1 MNIRGSI
8 FKRAFICQSIVA
20 IIECLERDDWDEL
33 FIEPETPNGQA
44 DIGFYSNGEFRSA
57 IKVKARANSFSVADT
72 MRYLQELKD
81 AALGVSDICLYLVGD
96 SFTPGSSAF
105 IRANEDVIKTVSYTN
120 LNDIYVGKLVEYI
133 MHSGISRDI
142 SIDDIELVGA
152 NFFSQLFLKSA
163 LESRISRADFD
174 SVLRE
179 TLLLRKNNNPPM
191 PLDNMKSP
199 RVFISYSWTNPDYT
213 KKVHKLAE
221 RLMSDG
227 VDIIL
232 DKWSMRA
239 GQDMD
244 VFMEH
249 SIRDADKVLILCD
262 EGYTLKANE
271 RKGGVGK
278 ETKII
283 TPEVYGKYDQRKF
296 IPVCME
302 SLQYI
307 PTYLKSTWSVDMTD
321 KNPEGYTD
329 LIGEIFEVDKKPVLG
344 QINIDLIKK
353 AMRS

>member
-1 MNIRGSI
+1 MNNGGSI
-8 FKRAFICQSIVA
+8 LQRAFICQSVVA
-20 IIECLERDDWDEL
+20 IIECLERNDWDEL
-33 FIEPETPNGQA
+33 FIEPETPNGQV

-57 IKVKARANSFSVADT
+57 IKVKAKTKPFSMAETMNS
-72 MRYLQELKD
+72 LQDLKE
-81 AALGVSDICLYLVGD
+81 AAFGVRDICLYLVGD
-96 SFTPGSSAF
+96 SFTPGSYAW
-105 IRANEDVIKTVSYTN
+105 IKANDDVIKVIPFSD
-120 LNDIYVGKLVEYI
+120 LNDIYVEKLVKYI

-142 SIDDIELVGA
+142 SIDDIELIGA
-152 NFFSQLFLKSA
+152 NFFSQLFLKST
-163 LESRISRADFD
+163 LKSRISRADFE
-174 SVLRE
+174 SVLQK
-179 TLLLRKNNNPPM
+179 TLLLQNNPPM
-191 PLDNMKSP
+191 SLDNMKSP

-249 SIRDADKVLILCD
+249 SISDADKVLILCD

-321 KNPEGYTD
+321 RNPEGYTD

-344 QINIDLIKK
+344 PLNIDLIKK

>member
-1 MNIRGSI
+1 MNNGGLIAQ
-8 FKRAFICQSIVA
+8 RAFICQSIVA

-33 FIEPETPNGQA
+33 CIEPETSNFQA
-44 DIGFYSNGEFRSA
+44 DIRLYSNGELRSA
-57 IKVKARANSFSVADT
+57 IKVKAKSNSFSIAEI
-72 MRYLQELKD
+72 MIAFQNLKET
-81 AALGVSDICLYLVGD
+81 AFGVSDICLYLVGD

-105 IRANEDVIKTVSYTN
+105 IRANIDAIKTVSYTYI
-120 LNDIYVGKLVEYI
+120 NDVYVGKIAEYI
-133 MHSGISRDI
+133 MHSGISGNI
-142 SIDDIELVGA
+142 TVDDIELVGA
-152 NFFSQLFLKSA
+152 NFFSQLLLKSGY
-163 LESRISRADFD
+163 ERSISRTEFK
-174 SVLRE
+174 SVIRK
-179 TLLLRKNNNPPM
+179 TISLRKNNNQ
-191 PLDNMKSP
+191 PLPSDNIKNP
-199 RVFISYSWTNPDYT
+199 RVFISYSWTNQAYK
-213 KKVHKLAE
+213 KKVLRLAE

-227 VDIIL
+227 VDVIL